1 MTTLVESI
9 HHPGG
14 LVSWLIVGVVAGLLV
29 GFLMKGAHGIIGDLV
44 VGVFGAVIGGF
55 LYGLFTAGTTGFWG
69 SIVVAFL
76 GACILIGVER
86 AVSRAR
92 DRL

>member
-1 MTTLVESI
+1 MATLAESI
-9 HHPGG
+9 LHPGG
-14 LVSWLIVGVVAGLLV
+14 LVSWLIVGVVVGLLV
-29 GFLMKGAHGIIGDLV
+29 GFMIKGAHGIIGDLFV
-44 VGVFGAVIGGF
+44 SVFGAVIGGF

-76 GACILIGVER
+76 SACIFIGVER
-86 AVSRAR
+86 GVSRSR